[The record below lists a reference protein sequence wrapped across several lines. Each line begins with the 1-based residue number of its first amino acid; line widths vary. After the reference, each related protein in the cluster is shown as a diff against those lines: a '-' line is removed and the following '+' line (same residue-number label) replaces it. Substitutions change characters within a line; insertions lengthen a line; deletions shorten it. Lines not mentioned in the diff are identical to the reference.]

1 MAQDDGQDRTEEA
14 TPKRQQEAREK
25 GQIPR
30 SRELN
35 TMAMMLAAA
44 AVFIFMGSGIIQ
56 DLLDFMGHSF
66 TPSREL
72 IFDFRATPNVF
83 MDSIL
88 EVLGIITPFFIVMVI
103 VAIFS
108 SIALSGWNFSS
119 KVFEIKFEKLNPI
132 TGMGRLFSMRSLMEL
147 LKAAAKFIIISS
159 AAFVLLWT
167 KASEF
172 VTLGNKS
179 IDVALADLGNLLVWS
194 FLTVSLTLVL
204 LAIIDIPFQI
214 WDHGKQLKMTRQEI
228 RDEMKQTE
236 GNPEVKS
243 RIRQLQREM
252 AQRRM
257 IESVPKADVVIT
269 NPTHFA
275 VAIRYD
281 QDNMQAP
288 VLVAKG
294 VDNVAASI
302 RAVAASNDVTILS
315 APPLAR
321 ALYYSTE
328 LDQEIPVGLF
338 QAVAQILAY
347 IFHLKESGS
356 SPDDSTVFEDLPIP
370 TQLQR
375 DS

>member
-1 MAQDDGQDRTEEA
+1 MAQDDGQDRTEAA
-14 TPKRQQEAREK
+14 TPKRIREAREK

-44 AVFIFMGSGIIQ
+44 GVFIVMGASMIR
-56 DLLDFMGHSF
+56 DLIDFMGRSF
-66 TPSREL
+66 TPTREH
-72 IFDFRATPNVF
+72 IFDIKALPSMF

-88 EVLGIITPFFIVMVI
+88 EVLGIITPFLAVMVV
-103 VAIFS
+103 VAFFS
-108 SIALSGWNFSS
+108 SIAISGWNFSAS
-119 KVFEIKFEKLNPI
+119 ALAFKWEKLDPVK
-132 TGMGRLFSMRSLMEL
+132 GLGRIFAIRGLVEL
-147 LKAAAKFIIISS
+147 LKAAAKFLIIGT
-159 AAFVLLWT
+159 AAIVLLRS
-167 KASEF
+167 KADVFLS
-172 VTLGNKS
+172 LGNKS

-204 LAIIDIPFQI
+204 LAVIDVPFQI
-214 WDHGKQLKMTRQEI
+214 WDNAKQLKMTRQEI

-257 IESVPKADVVIT
+257 IEAVPKADVVIT

-281 QDNMQAP
+281 QGNMHAP
-288 VLVAKG
+288 VVVAKG

-302 RAVAASNDVTILS
+302 RAVAASNDVMILS

-338 QAVAQILAY
+338 QAVAQVLAY

-356 SPDDSTVFEDLPIP
+356 TLDNSTVLDDLPIP
-370 TQLQR
+370 SELQR
-375 DS
+375 S

>member
-1 MAQDDGQDRTEEA
+1 
-14 TPKRQQEAREK
+14 
-25 GQIPR
+25 
-30 SRELN
+30 
-35 TMAMMLAAA
+35 ML
-44 AVFIFMGSGIIQ
+44 
-56 DLLDFMGHSF
+56 
-66 TPSREL
+66 E
-72 IFDFRATPNVF
+72 
-83 MDSIL
+83 
-88 EVLGIITPFFIVMVI
+88 
-103 VAIFS
+103 
-108 SIALSGWNFSS
+108 
-119 KVFEIKFEKLNPI
+119 
-132 TGMGRLFSMRSLMEL
+132 
-147 LKAAAKFIIISS
+147 AAAKFLIIGT
-159 AAFVLLWT
+159 AAIVLLRS
-167 KASEF
+167 KADVFLS
-172 VTLGNKS
+172 LGNKS

-204 LAIIDIPFQI
+204 LAVIDVPFQI
-214 WDHGKQLKMTRQEI
+214 WDNAKQLKMTRQEI

-257 IESVPKADVVIT
+257 IEAVPKADVVIT

-281 QDNMQAP
+281 QGNMHAP
-288 VLVAKG
+288 VVVAKG

-302 RAVAASNDVTILS
+302 RAVAASNDVMILS

-338 QAVAQILAY
+338 QAVAQVLAY

-356 SPDDSTVFEDLPIP
+356 TLDNTTVLDDLPIP
-370 TQLQR
+370 SELQR
-375 DS
+375 S